1 MWMGLIVIVLTVLS
15 DQISKFFVYE
25 NMVDGERL
33 IFGSLFNLV
42 KVWNTGV
49 SFSLFNGH
57 GQTGAIILTLFAV
70 VVAVFLFYWM
80 LKETNK
86 LKIIA
91 LAFIIGGALGNVID
105 RIRFGAVLD
114 FLDFHYK
121 NIHWPAFNVADSF
134 ICIGVFILI
143 CMEFFDNKKKRL
155 DEV

>member
-1 MWMGLIVIVLTVLS
+1 MWVGLIVIFLTVLS

-25 NMVDGERL
+25 NMADGEHVV
-33 IFGSLFNLV
+33 FCAFFNLV

-49 SFSLFNGH
+49 SFSMFNGH
-57 GQTGAIILTLFAV
+57 GQTGAVILTVFALC
-70 VVAVFLFYWM
+70 VAVFLFYWM

-86 LKIIA
+86 LKITA

-134 ICIGVFILI
+134 ICVGVFILI
-143 CMEFFDNKKKRL
+143 CMEFFDNKKKGL
-155 DEV
+155 NEV